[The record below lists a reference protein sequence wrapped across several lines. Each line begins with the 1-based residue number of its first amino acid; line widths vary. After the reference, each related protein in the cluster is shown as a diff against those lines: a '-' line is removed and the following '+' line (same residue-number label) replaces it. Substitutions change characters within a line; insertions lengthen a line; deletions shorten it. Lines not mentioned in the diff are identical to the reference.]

1 MFCRSPA
8 KFCLE
13 YYGIHEKNNTLCG
26 NTIHPNGSVLRWG
39 YPKYPQI
46 IQIIKPWLRSFRNFS
61 IESHGDLGMPYIPYF
76 KNPIS
81 NSQLSSHNAMLNH
94 VTISWLT
101 QLVFFLL
108 QPSSWLVAAEG
119 QALPSGQHVFLGAVW
134 LCSYV
139 QWSGFVKL
147 HEVHLPFWHHHSNH
161 HLVVSTHPKI

>member
-1 MFCRSPA
+1 M
-8 KFCLE
+8 KKQ
-13 YYGIHEKNNTLCG
+13 YYLWQCNPSKWTCPKMGL
-26 NTIHPNGSVLRWG
+26 PG
-39 YPKYPQI
+39 YPKSS
-46 IQIIKPWLRSFRNFS
+46 KSSNHDFAAFRNFS
-61 IESHGDLGMPYIPYF
+61 IESHGDFGISYIPYF
-76 KNPIS
+76 KNPTL

-134 LCSYV
+134 LCSYA
-139 QWSGFVKL
+139 QWNGFVML